1 MKNGIIMYQSKYGA
15 TKKYANWLAE
25 ITGFD
30 CMVGASPYDEQAFH
44 EIKRRDWADG
54 ESEEKKEYYWNKAP
68 HSAGCTRISIPA
80 KKSLSLTTSL
90 L

>member
-25 ITGFD
+25 IIGFD

-44 EIKRRDWADG
+44 EIKRRDWA
-54 ESEEKKEYYWNKAP
+54 
-68 HSAGCTRISIPA
+68 SAGCTRISIPA